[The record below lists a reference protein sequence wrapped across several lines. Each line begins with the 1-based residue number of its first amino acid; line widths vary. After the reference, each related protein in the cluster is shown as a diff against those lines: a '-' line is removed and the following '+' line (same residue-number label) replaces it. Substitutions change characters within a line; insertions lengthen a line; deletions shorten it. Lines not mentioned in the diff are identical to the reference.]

1 MHVDSWPTLSRL
13 LDEALEL
20 RPADRARW
28 IDRLAPEYDAVLPRL
43 RRLLGEAESVE
54 AAAFLETIP
63 KVDGTGQ
70 SRLDDAED
78 GGPLPG
84 SVGPY
89 QILRKLGEGGMGAVW
104 LAQRSDGM
112 LKRSI
117 ALKLPR
123 GAWPRAGL
131 AERMARERDILATLN
146 HPNIARLFDAGL
158 TSTGQPYL
166 ALEFV
171 PGRRVDEYANAQ
183 RLPVRA
189 RLQLFLQVARAV
201 AHAHAWL
208 IVHRDLKPSNILVTD
223 AGEVKLLDVVVARLL
238 EEGNAATSI
247 TEPPGP

>member
-20 RPADRARW
+20 RSDGSRARGS
-28 IDRLAPEYDAVLPRL
+28 IASLRSTTPFCRVSVVFLARQNRSKRQPSW
-43 RRLLGEAESVE
+43 RRSR
-54 AAAFLETIP
+54 
-63 KVDGTGQ
+63 KSTG
-70 SRLDDAED
+70 
-78 GGPLPG
+78 PG
-84 SVGPY
+84 SPVWTMLKTTDPCRAQSGPY

-158 TSTGQPYL
+158 
-166 ALEFV
+166 
-171 PGRRVDEYANAQ
+171 DEH
-183 RLPVRA
+183 RA
-189 RLQLFLQVARAV
+189 AV
-201 AHAHAWL
+201 SGA
-208 IVHRDLKPSNILVTD
+208 
-223 AGEVKLLDVVVARLL
+223 
-238 EEGNAATSI
+238 
-247 TEPPGP
+247 